1 MREGF
6 LTLVGFLLTI
16 TPALAQTTV
25 PTTPAPTPGPTG
37 AAGVADWWW
46 VILLVLVIAT
56 SCGGEPNRKRRAQDA
71 GASQGLFSPRT
82 GSSGKRRKNGAWDVY
97 IGGFGRSP

>member
-25 PTTPAPTPGPTG
+25 PTGPTPGPTG

-46 VILLVLVIAT
+46 VILLVLVVAAAIWYFM
-56 SCGGEPNRKRRAQDA
+56 RRRAQ
-71 GASQGLFSPRT
+71 P
-82 GSSGKRRKNGAWDVY
+82 
-97 IGGFGRSP
+97 

>member
-46 VILLVLVIAT
+46 VILLVLVVAT
-56 SCGGEPNRKRRAQDA
+56 SCGGEPNRKRRAQDG
-71 GASQGLFSPRT
+71 GASQGRFSPRT
-82 GSSGKRRKNGAWDVY
+82 GFER
-97 IGGFGRSP
+97 

>member
-46 VILLVLVIAT
+46 VLLPCPRG
-56 SCGGEPNRKRRAQDA
+56 SDFMRRRAQ
-71 GASQGLFSPRT
+71 P
-82 GSSGKRRKNGAWDVY
+82 
-97 IGGFGRSP
+97 